1 MVSSILQIP
10 KDFTTRRVKFL
21 RVQSLPTS
29 ERSWDSSGAED
40 RSVTYGG
47 AVVCSRYGLK
57 QHAAISSRHGVGF
70 LVSWTHQKATLVV
83 MLPYTG
89 DQSFLAA

>member
-1 MVSSILQIP
+1 M
-10 KDFTTRRVKFL
+10 
-21 RVQSLPTS
+21 PTS

-57 QHAAISSRHGVGF
+57 QHAATSSRHGVGF
-70 LVSWTHQKATLVV
+70 LVSWTHQKATLV